1 MMYFPGRT
9 QQQALVL
16 LILSP
21 LIILAEY
28 HLEAKDWEAYL
39 MLLFYRGK
47 VDDMIQF
54 ASESD
59 LLDPYLLSL
68 SPSVSFKW
76 VPSNRPY
83 YLTNWKS
90 LHELQYWAV
99 CFECFFSWKEAYER
113 WWKNSEVKGFSA
125 NCWFFFVLV
134 LGHAWFPY
142 VVLLYHYFASYICM
156 YRVVLWNP
164 VVSYL

>member
-1 MMYFPGRT
+1 MLILPLGGKKIYD
-9 QQQALVL
+9 ALVL

-21 LIILAEY
+21 LIVLAEY

-68 SPSVSFKW
+68 SPSVSFK
-76 VPSNRPY
+76 
-83 YLTNWKS
+83 
-90 LHELQYWAV
+90 
-99 CFECFFSWKEAYER
+99 
-113 WWKNSEVKGFSA
+113 
-125 NCWFFFVLV
+125 
-134 LGHAWFPY
+134 
-142 VVLLYHYFASYICM
+142 
-156 YRVVLWNP
+156 
-164 VVSYL
+164 